1 MADQPPRRLAHG
13 RGLWVKMNKLWGKRF
28 EKRPSP
34 LAEAFTSGRDV
45 RGVPPADER
54 LVPYDLWGSRAH
66 VVMLARQKIIP
77 RRDARLLGAGLR
89 DIGKIWEKGKFQL
102 DPAQEDV
109 HSNVE
114 SWLSKKYGVEV
125 GGELH
130 TARSRNDQVAL
141 DMRLYLRDCNLDFVS
156 GLSFLIQILIRLG
169 EKHGDVITPGYTHH
183 QPAQVTTMG
192 HIWLSFAEAFSRDV
206 QRFQDWYKRFNENPL
221 GAMTGYGTTF
231 PIDRFLTSRL
241 LGFDGPSEN
250 SLDPIQNRW
259 EGEAELGFAVSAMM
273 NHLSSLA
280 QTMILFSTAEFGFL
294 KLDDAHSTGS
304 SMMPQKRNPDPLEV
318 MKAKASVTQGLLASL
333 LSIGKALFLGYNR
346 DTQWTK
352 YLILDLLDETQSA
365 APLMGEILSS
375 VKIYRKEMAVRSQ
388 KGFITSPE
396 VVEQMVQEGRISF
409 RQAKG
414 AVEKAIRY
422 AEKEGFEALPF
433 PLLQKTSQEEGLG
446 IKLTESFVQ
455 RSQKGEDILLK
466 RAAVGG
472 PSPRSLDKNISL
484 LKRALHKCHLWLKQK
499 TAQQSRA
506 KAKLARMERAL

>member
-1 MADQPPRRLAHG
+1 
-13 RGLWVKMNKLWGKRF
+13 
-28 EKRPSP
+28 
-34 LAEAFTSGRDV
+34 
-45 RGVPPADER
+45 
-54 LVPYDLWGSRAH
+54 
-66 VVMLARQKIIP
+66 
-77 RRDARLLGAGLR
+77 
-89 DIGKIWEKGKFQL
+89 
-102 DPAQEDV
+102 
-109 HSNVE
+109 
-114 SWLSKKYGVEV
+114 
-125 GGELH
+125 
-130 TARSRNDQVAL
+130 
-141 DMRLYLRDCNLDFVS
+141 
-156 GLSFLIQILIRLG
+156 
-169 EKHGDVITPGYTHH
+169 
-183 QPAQVTTMG
+183 
-192 HIWLSFAEAFSRDV
+192 
-206 QRFQDWYKRFNENPL
+206 
-221 GAMTGYGTTF
+221 
-231 PIDRFLTSRL
+231 
-241 LGFDGPSEN
+241 
-250 SLDPIQNRW
+250 
-259 EGEAELGFAVSAMM
+259 MM

-365 APLMGEILSS
+365 APLMGEILSL

-388 KGFITSPE
+388 KRFITSPE

-433 PLLQKTSQEEGLG
+433 PLLQKTSQEEGLE

-472 PSPRSLDKNISL
+472 PSPRSLDKNITI
-484 LKRALHKCHLWLKQK
+484 LKRGLHKCHLWLKQK